1 MMADNSE
8 LVFHHTPLDPTERT
22 ISTLH
27 REIENLDERLT
38 ASLRSDARLR
48 DEKFDAVALEFAL
61 VERMRVEQKRDTQEG
76 VSAALVAA
84 KDAVAQQTIASE
96 KSTNKSEIG
105 TDAKISALDA
115 SFGQRI
121 AGQGT
126 QIDDVKERLTRL
138 EAGGV
143 GRSAERTE
151 QRDHAN
157 QYTNVIT
164 AVIIAVAAIASTLIG
179 VFH

>member
-1 MMADNSE
+1 VTDE
-8 LVFHHTPLDPTERT
+8 EGLVHTPHTPLDPSSRT
-22 ISTLH
+22 LETLH
-27 REIENLDERLT
+27 REIENVSDRLET
-38 ASLRSDARLR
+38 LIGSEARLR
-48 DEKFDAVALEFAL
+48 KEKFDAVALEFAL

-121 AGQGT
+121 AGQGV

-143 GRSAERTE
+143 GRNAERIEHRGVATLS
-151 QRDHAN
+151 
-157 QYTNVIT
+157 TNIMVGVGLVVVGT
-164 AVIIAVAAIASTLIG
+164 LSLIAPHI
-179 VFH
+179 H